1 MELQRN
7 GPDLNHPVNQAI
19 NFSGN
24 RKTVIFKMMD
34 RPWFTDKNFSS
45 LEIRKNRSLADHAV
59 IKAVT
64 ITDASYITKLAGR
77 IEQIPP
83 NGDMMISFS
92 GAAEHIELLFETGDK
107 IHEIDVI
114 QKGFKTPSTGF
125 NTKNDYEKELY
136 AELDALLFPA
146 KGKLVPKVEN
156 LTLDFGDFFLRYKG
170 TRFEDLA
177 PATLSFHIAEFEF
190 TNKLG
195 HTEAI
200 AISAGQLPPK
210 PYTIKANGLTILT
223 FHSKDDKRIYPDF
236 FQVV

>member
-1 MELQRN
+1 M
-7 GPDLNHPVNQAI
+7 
-19 NFSGN
+19 
-24 RKTVIFKMMD
+24 KD
-34 RPWFTDKNFSS
+34 RPWFTDKNFTA
-45 LEIRKNRSLADHAV
+45 LEIRKNKSLADHAV

-64 ITDASYITKLAGR
+64 ITDLSYIAKLAGR

-92 GAAEHIELLFETGDK
+92 GAAEHLELTFTAGDTVR
-107 IHEIDVI
+107 EIDVI

-125 NTKNDYEKELY
+125 NTKNDYEKERY

-146 KGKLVPKVEN
+146 KDKLIPKVEG
-156 LTLDFGDFFLRYKG
+156 LTLDFGDFILRYNG
-170 TRFEDLA
+170 TRFEDHA
-177 PATLSFHIAEFEF
+177 PATVSFHIADFIYAD
-190 TNKLG
+190 KKG
-195 HTEAI
+195 RTETI
-200 AISAGQLPPK
+200 AISAGQLPPQ